1 MRTESLVDVAI
12 YFHTSLQ
19 PKLGAQKA
27 KVTLVDHHT
36 ASESFMKHFE
46 NEHRLRGGCPADWV
60 WIVPPMGGSACP
72 VFHQEML
79 NYQLKPSYEYQ
90 EPAWKTHVWS
100 RKDGQKQAA
109 PRKFKFKEIARA
121 VKFTSKLFGKALSQR
136 IKATVLFATET
147 GRSEHYAQLLGNLF
161 SHVFNV
167 NVSCMED
174 YDIINLEH
182 ETLLLVVTSTFG
194 NGDPPDNGQTF
205 ARALQTIR
213 VTGDMTPDM
222 ESIKTTSF
230 VKMASLSLERSSS
243 VSLESDIGPLSN
255 VRSAT
260 PLIEF
265 AVFGLGSSAYPNFC
279 CFGRSVDQLLG
290 ALGGERIVELATGDE
305 LAGQESAFRRWAQDV
320 FQTACDV
327 FCLGEEVC
335 AGDVAESLRPTSLLD
350 TCKIRLAPDPG
361 PLPDLVSGLA
371 SVTGKKV
378 RALKLVNRQ
387 DLTSDDPERRTLLV
401 SFSTAGPPHSPGDHL
416 GVFPANPGELVAGVL
431 ARLDPS
437 AEPDRPLRVSLQ
449 RDVKTADGLKQEWAP
464 HDRLPSPVSLRLALS
479 RFLDLTTPPG
489 PPLLATLAE
498 TCGRPE
504 HRAKLLE
511 LAKSKYP
518 DVLAYDIN
526 LFIRSD
532 DQLVKNI
539 FEEIRCVSG
548 PRCGARYLAAETS
561 LSRRDATLY
570 EAWRAHSYPNLLET
584 LEEFSSARI
593 TPEMLLAGL
602 PPLQPRFYSVSS
614 AWRAHPGRIDLTVA
628 LVAYRTQGTLVLD
641 VVDGKGPLHLGVCSS
656 YLASAPIGGQVEGFV
671 RSTTTFRLP
680 DDVHR
685 SVIMVG
691 PGTGIAPF
699 RSFWQEREGMGR
711 GELTLVAGCRSP
723 GAQLYRAETERLV
736 ARGVLRRLHVAY
748 SRQPGRPK
756 MLQKAF
762 KDDCISRSLSGKWHE
777 ALKEGREEV
786 ADEPRS
792 GRPTTARTDENVDRV
807 LEVLRTD
814 RRLSIQQIADTLHMS
829 TFVVHGIVTEDLQM
843 RKVCAKLVPKV
854 LTQDQK
860 ELRVLRSQELLDLI
874 QNEPDSLNSV
884 VTGDDPGCLNT
895 TQTRMSKSRI
905 KTMIIVFFDIRGIVH
920 CEFVPQGQTVN
931 SAFYL
936 EVLRRLKRRIARV
949 RTDIKYTVKL
959 HHDNATSHTAF
970 IITNFLARSNTPMAR
985 YRPVCKEEC
994 RLCAQR
1000 YVQDVLR
1007 SELGG
1012 LLHRELAERGGHF
1025 YVCGDVG
1032 MAEDVRKTLQ
1042 NVLAQEGRWTMAQA
1056 EAFLSTLQ
1064 VTAGGGPTYL
1074 VASQYA
1080 ESRYHED
1087 IFGLTLRRPSR
1098 PAN

>member
-167 NVSCMED
+167 NVRLFIMSGAPRDVDDLIGTGRWASISGSRGMRPAGLPVSCMED

-255 VRSAT
+255 VR
-260 PLIEF
+260 F

-548 PRCGARYLAAETS
+548 PRCGARE
-561 LSRRDATLY
+561 RVGWQDATLY

-628 LVAYRTQGTLVLD
+628 LVAYRTQ
-641 VVDGKGPLHLGVCSS
+641 DGKGPLHLGVCSS

-829 TFVVHGIVTEDLQM
+829 TILVHGIVTEDLQM

-874 QNEPDSLNSV
+874 QNEPDFLNSKA
-884 VTGDDPGCLNT
+884 
-895 TQTRMSKSRI
+895 RMSKSRI

-970 IITNFLARSNTPMAR
+970 IITNFLARCNTP
-985 YRPVCKEEC
+985 
-994 RLCAQR
+994 R

-1064 VTAGGGPTYL
+1064 
-1074 VASQYA
+1074 A